1 MSKELISVEKTKQ
14 LVEILYKEFISKID
28 INGIKWEYE
37 FITTDIPNLCFK
49 QLTGG
54 YKTKQTITG
63 NYTAELP
70 FLIRYRNQAIDTAS
84 VIELSQPLYDIANV
98 FNEEAQKN
106 YASLNNL
113 FPEGYSVESLQM
125 TGTPSLDA
133 GIQNGVASF
142 TATYKLIYKV
152 KGGQ

>member
-1 MSKELISVEKTKQ
+1 MNEPISVDKTKQ
-14 LVEILYKEFISKID
+14 LVEILYKGFISKLN
-28 INGIKWEYE
+28 INDIKWEYE
-37 FITTDIPNLCFK
+37 FITDKIPNLCFK

-54 YKTKQTITG
+54 YKTKKSITG

-70 FLIRYRNQAIDTAS
+70 FLIRYRNKAVDTAS
-84 VIELSQPLYDIANV
+84 VIELSQPLYDIANL

-106 YASLNNL
+106 YSTLNAL
-113 FPEGYSVESLQM
+113 FLEGYSVESLQM